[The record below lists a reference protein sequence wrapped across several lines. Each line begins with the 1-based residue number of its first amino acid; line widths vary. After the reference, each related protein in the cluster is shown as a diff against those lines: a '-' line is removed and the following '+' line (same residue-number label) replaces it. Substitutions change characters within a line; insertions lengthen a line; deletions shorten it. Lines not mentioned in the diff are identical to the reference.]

1 MDGATPARVAGLDWA
16 SRLHVVCVLDP
27 DGQVRARFQV
37 PHTGKDLR
45 GLTRRL
51 AKLEVG
57 RVAIERPDGPVVQA
71 LLDTGFQVVVIP
83 SRQVK
88 HLRSRYGSAGNN
100 HDRFDAY
107 VLADVLRTDGHRLVP
122 LRPDSPETA
131 GLRAVS
137 RARKQ
142 LVDHRVALANELR
155 ANLEVAF
162 PGAVSLFAEVDSP
175 IALRFLGRF
184 PSAER
189 AAWLTQA
196 RLGGFLRRVGYC
208 GGRTTTAERYQRLV
222 DAPDGLGGAEGEA
235 RAAVTGSLVATL
247 RAVRAQIDELDGEI
261 VERLAAHADGH
272 IFTGLPRS
280 GRVRAAALLAEIG
293 DCRQR
298 FPDSTAL
305 ECLGGAAPSTRQSG
319 KHTTVTFRYACDK
332 KLRQAVMDF
341 AGDSRRANP
350 WAAHIYNQARARGHR
365 HPHAVRILAR
375 AWLRVI
381 WRCWQDGTAYDPARH
396 GAYQRLIAQGG

>member
-1 MDGATPARVAGLDWA
+1 MNAATPARLAGLDWA

-27 DGQVRARFQV
+27 NGQVRARFQV

-51 AKLEVG
+51 AKLQVG
-57 RVAIERPDGPVVQA
+57 RVAIERPDGPVVQT
-71 LLDTGFQVVVIP
+71 LLDAGFQVVVIP

-88 HLRSRYGSAGNN
+88 HLRGRYGSAGNKD
-100 HDRFDAY
+100 DRFDAY
-107 VLADVLRTDGHRLVP
+107 LLADVLRTDGHRLHP

-155 ANLEVAF
+155 ANLEIAF
-162 PGAVSLFAEVDSP
+162 PGAACLFAEVDSP
-175 IALRFLGRF
+175 IALTFLGRF

-208 GGRTTTAERYQRLV
+208 GRATAAQLYQRLL
-222 DAPDGLGGAEGEA
+222 DAPDGLAGAEADA
-235 RAAVTGSLVATL
+235 RAAVTGSLVAAL
-247 RAVRAQIDELDGEI
+247 QAVRAQIDQLDGEI
-261 VERLAAHADGH
+261 IERLGAHADGH
-272 IFTGLPRS
+272 IFTSLPRS
-280 GRVRAAALLAEIG
+280 GRVRAAALLAELG

-298 FPDSTAL
+298 FPDSPSL
-305 ECLGGAAPSTRQSG
+305 ECLAGAAPSTRQSG
-319 KHTTVTFRYACDK
+319 KHKTVTFRFACNK

-341 AGDSRRANP
+341 AGDSRHANP
-350 WAAHIYNQARARGHR
+350 WAAHLYNQARARGHR

-381 WRCWQDGTAYDPARH
+381 WRCWQDGTADDPAHH

>member
-1 MDGATPARVAGLDWA
+1 MDGATPTRVAGLDWA
-16 SRLHVVCVLDP
+16 SRLHAVCVLDP

-51 AKLEVG
+51 AKLAVG

-71 LLDTGFQVVVIP
+71 LLAAGFQVVVLP

-88 HLRSRYGSAGNN
+88 HLRTRYGSAGNKD
-100 HDRFDAY
+100 DRFDAY
-107 VLADVLRTDGHRLVP
+107 VLADVLRTDGHRLHP

-142 LVDHRVALANELR
+142 LVEARVALANALR

-162 PGAVSLFAEVDSP
+162 PAAGNLFAEVDSP

-208 GGRTTTAERYQRLV
+208 GRTTTAELYQRLV
-222 DAPDGLGGAEGEA
+222 DAPEGLAGAEGEA
-235 RAAVTGSLVATL
+235 RAAVTLSLVAAL
-247 RAVRAQIDELDGEI
+247 GAIRAQIDELDGEI
-261 VERLAAHADGH
+261 IERLGAHADGH

-298 FPDSTAL
+298 FPDPASL
-305 ECLGGAAPSTRQSG
+305 ECLAGAAPSTRQSG
-319 KHTTVTFRYACDK
+319 KHKTVTFRYACDK
-332 KLRQAVMDF
+332 KLRRAVMDF
-341 AGDSRRANP
+341 AGDSRHANP
-350 WAAHIYNQARARGHR
+350 WAAHLYNQARARGHR

-381 WRCWQDGTAYDPARH
+381 WRCWQDGVAYDPTRH

>member
-1 MDGATPARVAGLDWA
+1 MNAATPARLAGLDWA

-27 DGQVRARFQV
+27 NGQVRARFQV

-51 AKLEVG
+51 AKLQVG
-57 RVAIERPDGPVVQA
+57 RVAIERPDGPVVQT
-71 LLDTGFQVVVIP
+71 LLDAGFQVVVIP

-88 HLRSRYGSAGNN
+88 HLRGRYGSAGNKD
-100 HDRFDAY
+100 DRFDAY
-107 VLADVLRTDGHRLVP
+107 LLADVLRTDGHRLHP

-155 ANLEVAF
+155 ANLEIAF
-162 PGAVSLFAEVDSP
+162 PGAACLFAEVDSP
-175 IALRFLGRF
+175 IALTFLGRF

-208 GGRTTTAERYQRLV
+208 GRATAAQLYQRLL
-222 DAPDGLGGAEGEA
+222 DAPDGLAGAEADA
-235 RAAVTGSLVATL
+235 RAAVTGSLVAAL
-247 RAVRAQIDELDGEI
+247 QAVRAQIDQLDGEI
-261 VERLAAHADGH
+261 IERLGAHADGH
-272 IFTGLPRS
+272 IFTSLPRS
-280 GRVRAAALLAEIG
+280 GRVRAAALLAELG

-298 FPDSTAL
+298 FPDSPSL
-305 ECLGGAAPSTRQSG
+305 ECLAGAAPSTRQSG
-319 KHTTVTFRYACDK
+319 KHKTVTFRFACDK

-341 AGDSRRANP
+341 AGDSRHANP
-350 WAAHIYNQARARGHR
+350 WAAHLYNQARARGHR

-381 WRCWQDGTAYDPARH
+381 WRCWQDGVAYDPAHH

>member
-1 MDGATPARVAGLDWA
+1 
-16 SRLHVVCVLDP
+16 
-27 DGQVRARFQV
+27 
-37 PHTGKDLR
+37 
-45 GLTRRL
+45 
-51 AKLEVG
+51 
-57 RVAIERPDGPVVQA
+57 
-71 LLDTGFQVVVIP
+71 
-83 SRQVK
+83 
-88 HLRSRYGSAGNN
+88 
-100 HDRFDAY
+100 
-107 VLADVLRTDGHRLVP
+107 VLADVLRTDGHRLHP

-142 LVDHRVALANELR
+142 LVEARVALANELR

-162 PGAVSLFAEVDSP
+162 PAAGNLFAEVDSP
-175 IALRFLGRF
+175 IALGFLGRF

-208 GGRTTTAERYQRLV
+208 GRTTTAELYQRLV
-222 DAPDGLGGAEGEA
+222 DAPEGLAGAEGEA
-235 RAAVTGSLVATL
+235 RAAVTLSLVAALGTI
-247 RAVRAQIDELDGEI
+247 RAQIDELDGEI
-261 VERLAAHADGH
+261 IERLGAHADGH

-298 FPDSTAL
+298 FPDPASL
-305 ECLGGAAPSTRQSG
+305 ECLAGAAPSTRQSG
-319 KHTTVTFRYACDK
+319 KHKTVTFRYACDK
-332 KLRQAVMDF
+332 KLRRAVMDF
-341 AGDSRRANP
+341 AGDSRHANP
-350 WAAHIYNQARARGHR
+350 WAAHLYNQARARGHR

-381 WRCWQDGTAYDPARH
+381 WRCWQDGVAYDPTRH

>member
-1 MDGATPARVAGLDWA
+1 MNAATPARLAGLDWA

-27 DGQVRARFQV
+27 NGQVRARFQV

-51 AKLEVG
+51 AKLGVAQ
-57 RVAIERPDGPVVQA
+57 VAIERPDGPVVQT
-71 LLDTGFQVVVIP
+71 LLDAGFQVVVIP

-88 HLRSRYGSAGNN
+88 HLRGRYGSAGNKD
-100 HDRFDAY
+100 DRFDAY
-107 VLADVLRTDGHRLVP
+107 LLADVLRTDGHRLHP

-155 ANLEVAF
+155 ANLEIAF
-162 PGAVSLFAEVDSP
+162 PGAACLFAEVDSP
-175 IALRFLGRF
+175 IALTFLGRF

-208 GGRTTTAERYQRLV
+208 GRATAAQLYQRLL
-222 DAPDGLGGAEGEA
+222 DAPDGLTGAEADA
-235 RAAVTGSLVATL
+235 RGAVTGSLVAAL
-247 RAVRAQIDELDGEI
+247 QAVRAQIDQLDGEI
-261 VERLAAHADGH
+261 IERLGAHADGH
-272 IFTGLPRS
+272 IFTSLPRS
-280 GRVRAAALLAEIG
+280 GRVRAAALLAELG

-298 FPDSTAL
+298 FPDSPSL
-305 ECLGGAAPSTRQSG
+305 ECLAGAAPSTRQSG
-319 KHTTVTFRYACDK
+319 KHKTVTFRFACDK

-341 AGDSRRANP
+341 AGDSRHANP
-350 WAAHIYNQARARGHR
+350 WAAHLYNQARARGHR

-381 WRCWQDGTAYDPARH
+381 WRCWQDGVAYDPAHH

>member
-27 DGQVRARFQV
+27 DGHVRARFQV

-45 GLTRRL
+45 GLSRRL
-51 AKLEVG
+51 AKLAVG

-71 LLDTGFQVVVIP
+71 LLDAGFQVVVIP

-88 HLRSRYGSAGNN
+88 HLRTRYGSAGNKD
-100 HDRFDAY
+100 DRFDAY
-107 VLADVLRTDGHRLVP
+107 VLADALRTDGHRLVP

-142 LVDHRVALANELR
+142 LVQARVALANELR

-184 PSAER
+184 PAAER

-196 RLGGFLRRVGYC
+196 RLGGFLCRVGYC
-208 GGRTTTAERYQRLV
+208 GRTTTTELYRRLV

-235 RAAVTGSLVATL
+235 RAAVTASLVATL
-247 RAVRAQIDELDGEI
+247 RAVRAQIQELDGEI

-298 FPDSTAL
+298 FPDPTLL
-305 ECLGGAAPSTRQSG
+305 ERLSGAAPSTRQSG

-341 AGDSRRANP
+341 AGDSRHANP
-350 WAAHIYNQARARGHR
+350 WAAHVYNQARARGHR

-396 GAYQRLIAQGG
+396 GAYQRLIAQAG

>member
-1 MDGATPARVAGLDWA
+1 
-16 SRLHVVCVLDP
+16 
-27 DGQVRARFQV
+27 
-37 PHTGKDLR
+37 
-45 GLTRRL
+45 
-51 AKLEVG
+51 
-57 RVAIERPDGPVVQA
+57 VAIERPDGPVVQA

-100 HDRFDAY
+100 HDRFDAD
-107 VLADVLRTDGHRLVP
+107 VLADVLRTDGWRLHP
-122 LRPDSPETA
+122 LRPDSPQTA

-137 RARKQ
+137 RARKR

-208 GGRTTTAERYQRLV
+208 GRTTTAELYQRLV

-280 GRVRAAALLAEIG
+280 GRVRAAALLAEFG

-305 ECLGGAAPSTRQSG
+305 ECLAGAAPSTRQSG

-381 WRCWQDGTAYDPARH
+381 WRCWQDGTAYDPAHH

>member
-16 SRLHVVCVLDP
+16 SRLHAVCVLDP
-27 DGQVRARFQV
+27 DGQVRARFHV
-37 PHTGKDLR
+37 PHTGKELR

-51 AKLEVG
+51 AKLKVD

-71 LLDTGFQVVVIP
+71 LLDAGFQVVVIA

-88 HLRSRYGSAGNN
+88 HLRGRYGSAGNKD
-100 HDRFDAY
+100 DRFDAY
-107 VLADVLRTDGHRLVP
+107 VLADVLRTDGHRLRP

-142 LVDHRVALANELR
+142 LVEARVALANALR

-162 PGAVSLFAEVDSP
+162 PAAVNLFAEVDSP

-184 PSAER
+184 PSADH
-189 AAWLTQA
+189 AAWLSPA
-196 RLGGFLRRVGYC
+196 RLADWLRRAGYS
-208 GGRTTTAERYQRLV
+208 GRQTPAELYQRLV
-222 DAPDGLGGAEGEA
+222 DAPQGLAGTQGDAH
-235 RAAVTGSLVATL
+235 AAVTLSLAAALGT
-247 RAVRAQIDELDGEI
+247 VRAQLQELEREI
-261 VERLAAHADGH
+261 LQRLAVHADGH
-272 IFTGLPRS
+272 IFTSLPRS
-280 GRVRAAALLAEIG
+280 GQVRAAALLAEIG

-298 FPDSTAL
+298 FPDAAAL
-305 ECLGGAAPSTRQSG
+305 ECLAGAAPSTRQSG
-319 KHTTVTFRYACDK
+319 KHTTVSFRFACDK
-332 KLRQAVMDF
+332 KLRNAVMDF
-341 AGDSRRANP
+341 AGDSRHANP
-350 WAAHIYNQARARGHR
+350 WAAHLYNQARARGHR

-381 WRCWQDGTAYDPARH
+381 WRCWQDGVAYDPARH

>member
-1 MDGATPARVAGLDWA
+1 MDGATPTRLAGLDWA
-16 SRLHVVCVLDP
+16 SRLHLVCVLDP

-71 LLDTGFQVVVIP
+71 LLEAGFQVVVLP

-88 HLRSRYGSAGNN
+88 HLRSRYGSAGNKD
-100 HDRFDAY
+100 DRFDAY
-107 VLADVLRTDGHRLVP
+107 VLADVLRTDGHRLAP

-162 PGAVSLFAEVDSP
+162 PGAASLFAEVDSL

-208 GGRTTTAERYQRLV
+208 GRVPTAELYQRLL
-222 DAPDGLGGAEGEA
+222 DAPDGLGGIHGEA
-235 RAAVTGSLVATL
+235 CAAVTASLVATL
-247 RAVRAQIDELDGEI
+247 QAVRAQIDELDGEI
-261 VERLAAHADGH
+261 IERLGAHADGH
-272 IFTGLPRS
+272 IFTSLPRS
-280 GRVRAAALLAEIG
+280 GRVRAAALLAELG

-298 FPDSTAL
+298 FPDSPSL
-305 ECLGGAAPSTRQSG
+305 ECLAGAAPSTRQSG
-319 KHTTVTFRYACDK
+319 KHKTVTFRYACDK
-332 KLRQAVMDF
+332 KLRNAVMDF
-341 AGDSRRANP
+341 AGDSRQANP

-381 WRCWQDGTAYDPARH
+381 WRCWQDGVAYDPTRH